1 MPHTIAT
8 QNEKSDTKIE
18 EDDGKHNEGS
28 KKAECRV
35 RRRDRCQ
42 QTTSRTKR
50 TVNNSSKKT
59 NKQK

>member
-1 MPHTIAT
+1 
-8 QNEKSDTKIE
+8 
-18 EDDGKHNEGS
+18 
-28 KKAECRV
+28 V

-50 TVNNSSKKT
+50 TVSNSSKKT